1 VAAGV
6 EALAADS
13 VVAVSAEAAVVLA
26 AALAA
31 PEVVAVVLV
40 EEVRAEAGSSFA
52 GVRAHKNAMVKTAV
66 QQALNGLV
74 EDLRAT
80 HGENLA
86 SVVLYGSAATGD
98 DNELQSDYN
107 LLIALNRITP
117 EDLRQ
122 AQAPMREWQRLGHP
136 LPVYFTV
143 EELSDAADVFPI
155 EFHQMA
161 KARVV
166 LYGHDPFEYAKLSD
180 ANLRHQAEYELRSK
194 LIQLRRHYIPASISI
209 DKLSDLMS
217 DSLSTFAAL
226 FRAVLLLF
234 GQQAPVAKV
243 EVVRATAKLLNLD
256 ATSFERIFEFRAG
269 GRLPSS
275 EKEANELFAAYMYQI
290 EQVVEAVDELE
301 RRGN

>member
-1 VAAGV
+1 
-6 EALAADS
+6 
-13 VVAVSAEAAVVLA
+13 
-26 AALAA
+26 
-31 PEVVAVVLV
+31 
-40 EEVRAEAGSSFA
+40 
-52 GVRAHKNAMVKTAV
+52 MVKTVV
-66 QQALNGLV
+66 QQALNALV

-86 SVVLYGSAATGD
+86 SVVLYGSAAAGD
-98 DNELQSDYN
+98 DVELQSDYN

-161 KARVV
+161 NARVV
-166 LYGHDPFEYAKLSD
+166 LYGHDPFEYATLSD

-194 LIQLRRHYIPASISI
+194 LIQLRRHYIPASVSI
-209 DKLSDLMS
+209 ERLSDLMS
-217 DSLSTFAAL
+217 DSLSSFAAL

-234 GQQAPVAKV
+234 GQQAPVSKV
-243 EVVRATAKLLNLD
+243 ECVRATAKLLQLSV
-256 ATSFERIFEFRAG
+256 APFERIFEFRAG
-269 GRLPSS
+269 GKLPGSD
-275 EKEANELFAAYMYQI
+275 KEANELFAEYMSQI

-301 RRGN
+301 RRGDLR